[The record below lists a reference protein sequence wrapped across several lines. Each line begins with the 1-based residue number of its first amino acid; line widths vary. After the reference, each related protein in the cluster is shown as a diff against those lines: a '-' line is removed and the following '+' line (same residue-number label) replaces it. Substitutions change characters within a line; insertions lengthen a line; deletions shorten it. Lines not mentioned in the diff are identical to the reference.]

1 MKNDETFSQLKWTL
15 AIVNP
20 EKVMSDF
27 NTNHHQQKPSIPSKP
42 DPVVIPKLSFFVAAL
57 AACLVIQISPSV
69 FP

>member
-1 MKNDETFSQLKWTL
+1 MKMKNDETFSQLKWNL

-27 NTNHHQQKPSIPSKP
+27 NTKSPSAKP

-57 AACLVIQISPSV
+57 AACLLIQISPSV